1 MHLPRP
7 LCSRDAS
14 PVATDHTPRAAL
26 EVRVADLETTVH
38 GLLVVNVLLLTA
50 LTMLVLWS

>member
-14 PVATDHTPRAAL
+14 PVATDHPPRAAL

-38 GLLVVNVLLLTA
+38 GLFVVNVLLLTA